1 LSRAR
6 KVGHAGTL
14 DPMASGLLIILVGKA
29 TKLAAY
35 IPGDPKVYEGSI
47 CLGVSTDSMDMEG
60 KVVFSGRFDGGPE
73 EVKAAMLSLQGEME
87 QLPPMYSAA
96 KYRGKPLYSYARR
109 GEVVPRRARKV
120 SVYRA
125 DMTSFRG
132 DGSRVECDFL
142 ISCSPGFYVRD
153 FAARIGE
160 LLGCGAALSRLRR
173 LSSGPFLVHDALPLH
188 EVAERYARGETPVL
202 GLDFALQGYKRVTVK
217 EEGIVA
223 VRNGA
228 AMGENAVLERDE
240 GVGIGETV
248 AVMTPGRE
256 ILALHQEVEVSPYS
270 SRPRRVL

>member
-1 LSRAR
+1 
-6 KVGHAGTL
+6 
-14 DPMASGLLIILVGKA
+14 MASGLLIILVGKA

-125 DMTSFRG
+125 DMTAFRG
-132 DGSRVECDFL
+132 YGSRAECDFL

-153 FAARIGE
+153 FAARIGG

-173 LSSGPFLVHDALPLH
+173 LSSGPFRAHDALPLH

-202 GLDFALQGYKRVTVK
+202 GLDFALQGYRRVTVK
-217 EEGIVA
+217 EEGIEA

-248 AVMTPGRE
+248 AVMTPGRD
-256 ILALHQEVEVSPYS
+256 IIALHQVVEVSPYS